1 MAVAMNKQKVPAFR
15 SEAEEARWWYAHREE
30 LDRDLEDAARKGTL
44 KTLSPAELLKRATA
58 SRVISIRLHEADLG
72 RLRRL
77 AAQKGL
83 PYQTYM
89 KSLLHEALAREERRR
104 AG

>member
-1 MAVAMNKQKVPAFR
+1 MNKRKVPAFR
-15 SEAEEARWWYAHREE
+15 SEAEEAHWWDTHREE
-30 LDRDLEDAARKGTL
+30 LDRDLEEAARKGTL
-44 KTLSPAELLKRATA
+44 KTLSRAGLLKRASA
-58 SRVISIRLHEADLG
+58 SRVISIRLQEADLAK
-72 RLRRL
+72 LRRM

>member
-1 MAVAMNKQKVPAFR
+1 MTKKIVPAFR
-15 SEAEEARWWYAHREE
+15 SEAEEARWWDAHRAE

-44 KTLSPAELLKRATA
+44 KTLTPAALLKRVSA
-58 SRVISIRLHEADLG
+58 SRVISIRLQEADLAK
-72 RLRRL
+72 LRRL

>member
-1 MAVAMNKQKVPAFR
+1 MNKQKVPAFG
-15 SEAEEARWWYAHREE
+15 SEAEEARWWYAHRGE
-30 LDRDLEDAARKGTL
+30 LDRDIEDAARKGTL
-44 KTLSPAELLKRATA
+44 KTLTPAELLKRAAA
-58 SRVISIRLHEADLG
+58 SRVISIRLQEADLA

-77 AAQKGL
+77 ATEKGL

>member
-1 MAVAMNKQKVPAFR
+1 MSKNKVPAFR
-15 SEAEEARWWYAHREE
+15 TEAEEARWWYAHRGE
-30 LDRDLEDAARKGTL
+30 LDRDLEDAARRGAL
-44 KTLSPAELLKRATA
+44 KKISPSDVLKRAAA
-58 SRVISIRLHEADLG
+58 SRVISIRLHEGDLA

-89 KSLLHEALAREERRR
+89 KSLLHQAIAREERRR

>member
-1 MAVAMNKQKVPAFR
+1 MNKQKVPAFR
-15 SEAEEARWWYAHREE
+15 SEAAEARWWYAHREE
-30 LDRDLEDAARKGTL
+30 LDHDLEAAAQKGAL

-58 SRVISIRLHEADLG
+58 SRVISICLHEADLA

-104 AG
+104 AGQRS

>member
-1 MAVAMNKQKVPAFR
+1 MNKQKVPAFR
-15 SEAEEARWWYAHREE
+15 SEAEEARWWYANREE
-30 LDRDLEDAARKGTL
+30 LDRVMESAARTGRL

-58 SRVISIRLHEADLG
+58 SRVISIRLHEADLT